1 MLPPAELLE
10 LFFAVLKDF
19 FNALLVSAGLFLT
32 VFTSERSVCVFCESF
47 RMELVG
53 YLPDYE
59 KHERHTE
66 QSPGIYVRNEYEGGK
81 HHRVIPVVY
90 TAVCTALVLEEQITQ
105 RAEEEDADYVAYSV
119 GKSDKHE
126 YTCVKHARPIENTE
140 RKVERKPRESKC

>member
-1 MLPPAELLE
+1 MLPPAELFE
-10 LFFAVLKDF
+10 LFLAVLKNF

-32 VFTSERSVCVFCESF
+32 VFTSERSICVFCESF

-66 QSPGIYVRNEYEGGK
+66 QSPGKYVRNEYEGGK

-105 RAEEEDADYVAYSV
+105 RAEEEDAYYITYSV

-126 YTCVKHARPIENTE
+126 YTCVNHTRPIKDAE
-140 RKVERKPRESKC
+140 RKVERQPSKGDC